1 MPKTH
6 QHILVPVDFSTHA
19 TLALEEAADL
29 AHKYQADLTVVYVIP
44 QAIFHPDWASDM
56 EDAMD
61 VSDITEEAKK
71 VLTHMVAPYRQAG
84 LRITE
89 HVLSGGPYIEIVRM
103 AQRIRADLIVMG
115 AHGTAGAKPVLMGSV
130 AEQVMREA
138 PCSVLTVREPVASVA
153 S

>member
-6 QHILVPVDFSTHA
+6 QHILVPVDFSNHA

-44 QAIFHPDWASDM
+44 QTIFHPDWAADM
-56 EDAMD
+56 EDAID

-71 VLTHMVAPYRQAG
+71 VLSAMVAPYRQAG
-84 LRITE
+84 LSITE
-89 HVLSGGPYIEIVRM
+89 HVLSGGPFIEIVRM
-103 AQRIRADLIVMG
+103 AKRIRADLIVMG

-138 PCSVLTVREPVASVA
+138 PCSVWMVREPVASVA
-153 S
+153 

>member
-44 QAIFHPDWASDM
+44 QAIFHPDWAADM

-130 AEQVMREA
+130 VEQVMREA

>member
-6 QHILVPVDFSTHA
+6 QHILVPVDFSNHA
-19 TLALEEAADL
+19 ALALEEAADL

-44 QAIFHPDWASDM
+44 QAIFHPDWAADM

-138 PCSVLTVREPVASVA
+138 PCSVLMVREPVASVA

>member
-1 MPKTH
+1 MPKSH
-6 QHILVPVDFSTHA
+6 QHILVPVDFSNHA

-29 AHKYQADLTVVYVIP
+29 AHKYQADMTVVYVIP
-44 QAIFHPDWASDM
+44 QAIFHPDWAADM
-56 EDAMD
+56 EDTVD
-61 VSDITEEAKK
+61 VSDITEEAKN
-71 VLTHMVAPYRQAG
+71 VLTDMVAPYRQEG

-103 AQRIRADLIVMG
+103 AKRIRADLIVMG

-138 PCSVLTVREPVASVA
+138 PCSVLTVRGPVAPVA
-153 S
+153 